1 MSFKPI
7 KKSDKTKELFYKIPK
22 QLMLE
27 AKYKKM
33 KDSAKILY
41 SILYERTDLSV
52 QNDWFDSNEDAYI
65 ICTYDEIQTYF
76 GASRSKVT
84 SALKDLEDFD
94 LIRKSKIVTK
104 EGQSANVIYVGH
116 VETTE
121 DTLKVLMDKHKEDY
135 HKLREKKRE
144 YKREYDRKQS
154 ALKKA
159 KRESKLSESENQ
171 TTIANTTIPRVNSLK
186 VSNINRSPK
195 IRLRVVRKSD
205 YRNTNKNNTDNISM
219 YVCNENQKT
228 KSLLSLYEKHLVPS
242 TYVKTVLNSVEE
254 KQQVSYE
261 LLEVVILKAL
271 NNKRIKD
278 AEKWIIKTINQLI
291 EKGIKTVEEYEASIK
306 EFNKKYEKSNTKGS
320 KSKVCKPN
328 TNHHIIN
335 QTFTKFND
343 KELEEHLKNSQKGKF
358 ELDKHAPRVKTRF
371 HNINQR
377 IDKYTAEELEELIL
391 ENKKIKFDIEDNTKE
406 LEDIEIESANEITES
421 NTNGFVPSFKPTWE

>member
-104 EGQSANVIYVGH
+104 EGQSVNVIYVGH

-121 DTLKVLMDKHKEDY
+121 DTLQVLMDKHKEDY
-135 HKLREKKRE
+135 HQLREKKRK

-171 TTIANTTIPRVNSLK
+171 TTIENTTIPRVKSLK

-205 YRNTNKNNTDNISM
+205 YRNTNNRKTDNISM
-219 YVCNENQKT
+219 YVCNGDTHKQ
-228 KSLLSLYEKHLVPS
+228 SLLNLYEKHLVPS
-242 TYVKTVLNSVEE
+242 TYVKAVLNSVEE
-254 KQQVSYE
+254 KQQISYE

-306 EFNKKYEKSNTKGS
+306 EFNKKYTKQLKSGTKG
-320 KSKVCKPN
+320 
-328 TNHHIIN
+328 TY
-335 QTFTKFND
+335 Q
-343 KELEEHLKNSQKGKF
+343 
-358 ELDKHAPRVKTRF
+358 VKTRF
-371 HNINQR
+371 HNIN
-377 IDKYTAEELEELIL
+377 DATKKYTPEELEKLLKENQKAKYAKREMEELNGQVDEVITL
-391 ENKKIKFDIEDNTKE
+391 
-406 LEDIEIESANEITES
+406 EITEDIVNKCMMDEGYFNS
-421 NTNGFVPSFKPTWE
+421 LTEDVKDTIRSYMIENNKFMPLHISGR

>member
-135 HKLREKKRE
+135 HTLREKKRK

-171 TTIANTTIPRVNSLK
+171 TTIANTTIPRVTSLK

-219 YVCNENQKT
+219 YVCNEDQQN

-254 KQQVSYE
+254 KQQISYD

-278 AEKWIIKTINQLI
+278 TEKWIIKTINQQI

-306 EFNKKYEKSNTKGS
+306 EFNKKYESNSKGS
-320 KSKVCKPN
+320 NSKTYKPKN
-328 TNHHIIN
+328 SFHNHN
-335 QTFTKFND
+335 QTFTKYTEE
-343 KELEEHLKNSQKGKF
+343 ELMEKIRISQKAKFGK
-358 ELDKHAPRVKTRF
+358 ENLNLEALAPRVNFRK
-371 HNINQR
+371 QK
-377 IDKYTAEELEELIL
+377 DKI
-391 ENKKIKFDIEDNTKE
+391 
-406 LEDIEIESANEITES
+406 
-421 NTNGFVPSFKPTWE
+421 

>member
-135 HKLREKKRE
+135 HTLREKKRK

-205 YRNTNKNNTDNISM
+205 YRNTNKNNTDIISM
-219 YVCNENQKT
+219 YVCNEDQQN

-254 KQQVSYE
+254 KQQISYD

-278 AEKWIIKTINQLI
+278 TEKWIIKTINQQI
-291 EKGIKTVEEYEASIK
+291 KKGIKTVEEYEASIK
-306 EFNKKYEKSNTKGS
+306 EFNKKYTNKIKSTTS
-320 KSKVCKPN
+320 
-328 TNHHIIN
+328 
-335 QTFTKFND
+335 
-343 KELEEHLKNSQKGKF
+343 KELKPL
-358 ELDKHAPRVKTRF
+358 TRF
-371 HNINQR
+371 HNITDR
-377 IDKYTAEELEELIL
+377 TKDYTPEELEKLLKENQERKL
-391 ENKKIKFDIEDNTKE
+391 EREQNENISNDTD
-406 LEDIEIESANEITES
+406 NEILSLREQAINILREKYPALFDET
-421 NTNGFVPSFKPTWE
+421 KTWWIDEINKLVDELKNK